1 MMVMSKQTSKTTKE
15 WIMQAHSRRRVE
27 KKKVVAAGAAVA
39 ATATVCLFIPS
50 TSY

>member
-1 MMVMSKQTSKTTKE
+1 MMVMSKQTSKTTE
-15 WIMQAHSRRRVE
+15 EE
-27 KKKVVAAGAAVA
+27 KDVAGAAVT